1 MDWSREMSLTLVK
14 LYKAKESLWNPRN
27 QEHYQKLKRNE
38 AWSSIAAEL
47 AILYK
52 RPVSINDCKKKM
64 DCILSSFRRE
74 KLKVKRFRNE
84 KGTDITSPWFLFGP
98 LSFLMDKGVHRSG
111 PNILSTT
118 VSHTPDINDAD
129 TMSTSLPKQSS
140 RQPERDRVEVTPETV
155 EVPVAPVTMQDEC
168 YSFGMFVTNK
178 LRNYSTHSRCAVQ
191 HAISDILFNADM
203 GYYDRATSSS
213 VNTQTEPIQSNL
225 SNSDDLFKNE
235 EISDLESDFTLN

>member
-84 KGTDITSPWFLFGP
+84 K
-98 LSFLMDKGVHRSG
+98 
-111 PNILSTT
+111 
-118 VSHTPDINDAD
+118 D